1 MNPSLNEQ
9 VLPRGT
15 GIALVTPFDSKG
27 RPDRKGLRRIID
39 HVVQGGVEFIVALGT
54 TAETPT
60 LSKEDRMEVL
70 ELVKEGLDGRL
81 PLWCGMGGNDT
92 RELLEQLSA
101 FDLKGVDALLSVT
114 PYYNRPSQD
123 GLYAHYRELA
133 LATNHPIVLY
143 NVPARTGC
151 SLLAETTLRLADN
164 FKNIVATKEASGD
177 WMQIMEIM
185 RSKPADFKVYS
196 GDDAISLP
204 LLSLGLDG
212 VVSVVGNAWP
222 QTFGQMV
229 RHALAGE
236 STEARSLHY
245 QMLPLMTAVFREGSP
260 AGIKFILQSMGLC
273 EDHLRLPLVGIS
285 TRLQT
290 ELIELRR
297 RFGKES

>member
-9 VLPRGT
+9 FLPRGT

-92 RELLEQLSA
+92 RELLEQLSS

-133 LATNHPIVLY
+133 LATDHPIVLY

-151 SLLAETTLRLADN
+151 SLLADTTLRLADD

-236 STEARSLHY
+236 PTEARQLHY

-290 ELIELRR
+290 ELIELRS

>member
-27 RPDRKGLRRIID
+27 RPDRKGLQRIID

-133 LATNHPIVLY
+133 LATDHPIVLY

-151 SLLAETTLRLADN
+151 SLLADTTLRLADD

-236 STEARSLHY
+236 PTEARQLHY

-285 TRLQT
+285 TRLQN
-290 ELIELRR
+290 ELMDLRS

>member
-92 RELLEQLSA
+92 RELLEQLTS

-133 LATNHPIVLY
+133 LATDHPIVLY

-151 SLLAETTLRLADN
+151 SLLADTTLRLADD

-236 STEARSLHY
+236 STEARQLHY

-285 TRLQT
+285 TRLQN
-290 ELIELRR
+290 ELSDLRSL
-297 RFGKES
+297 FVNES

>member
-133 LATNHPIVLY
+133 LATDHPIVLY

-151 SLLAETTLRLADN
+151 SLLAETTLRLADE

-236 STEARSLHY
+236 PTEARQLHY

-285 TRLQT
+285 TRLQN
-290 ELIELRR
+290 ELMDLRS

>member
-1 MNPSLNEQ
+1 MKPSLNEPF
-9 VLPRGT
+9 LPRGT

-92 RELLEQLSA
+92 RELLEQLSS

-114 PYYNRPSQD
+114 PYYNRPSQE

-133 LATNHPIVLY
+133 LATDHPIVLY

-151 SLLAETTLRLADN
+151 SLLAETTLRLADE

-185 RSKPADFKVYS
+185 RCKPSDFKVYS

-236 STEARSLHY
+236 PTEARQLHY

-285 TRLQT
+285 TRLQN
-290 ELIELRR
+290 ELMDLRS

>member
-92 RELLEQLSA
+92 RELLEQLTS

-133 LATNHPIVLY
+133 LATDHPIVLY

-151 SLLAETTLRLADN
+151 SLLAETTLRLADD

-236 STEARSLHY
+236 STEARQLHY

-285 TRLQT
+285 TRLQN
-290 ELIELRR
+290 ELIDLRS
-297 RFGKES
+297 RFGKKS

>member
-1 MNPSLNEQ
+1 MNPSLNEPF
-9 VLPRGT
+9 LPRGT

-92 RELLEQLSA
+92 RELLEQLSS

-114 PYYNRPSQD
+114 PYYNRPSQE

-133 LATNHPIVLY
+133 LATDHPIVLY

-151 SLLAETTLRLADN
+151 SLLAETTLRLADE

-185 RSKPADFKVYS
+185 RCKPSDFKVYS

-236 STEARSLHY
+236 STEARQLHY

-290 ELIELRR
+290 ELIDLRR

>member
-9 VLPRGT
+9 FLPRGT

-27 RPDRKGLRRIID
+27 RPDRKGLQRIID

-92 RELLEQLSA
+92 RELLEQLSS

-114 PYYNRPSQD
+114 PYYNRPSQE

-133 LATNHPIVLY
+133 LATDHPIVLY

-151 SLLAETTLRLADN
+151 SLLAETTLRLADE

-185 RSKPADFKVYS
+185 RCKPSDFKVYS

-236 STEARSLHY
+236 PTEARQLHY

-285 TRLQT
+285 TRLQN
-290 ELIELRR
+290 ELMDLRS

>member
-9 VLPRGT
+9 FLPRGT

-39 HVVQGGVEFIVALGT
+39 HVVQGGVEFVVALGT

-92 RELLEQLSA
+92 RELLEQLSS
-101 FDLKGVDALLSVT
+101 FDLKGVDSLLSVT
-114 PYYNRPSQD
+114 PYYNRPSQE

-133 LATNHPIVLY
+133 LATDHPIVLY

-151 SLLAETTLRLADN
+151 SLLAETTLRLADE

-185 RSKPADFKVYS
+185 RCKPSDFKVYS

-236 STEARSLHY
+236 PTEARQLHY

-285 TRLQT
+285 TRLQN
-290 ELIELRR
+290 ELMDLRS

>member
-9 VLPRGT
+9 FLPRGT

-92 RELLEQLSA
+92 RELLEQLSS

-114 PYYNRPSQD
+114 PYYNRPSQE

-133 LATNHPIVLY
+133 LATDHPIVLY

-151 SLLAETTLRLADN
+151 SLLAETTLRLADE

-185 RSKPADFKVYS
+185 RCKPSDFKVYS

-236 STEARSLHY
+236 PTEARQLHY

-285 TRLQT
+285 TRLQN
-290 ELIELRR
+290 ELMDLRSQ
-297 RFGKES
+297 FGKES

>member
-9 VLPRGT
+9 FLPRGT

-92 RELLEQLSA
+92 RELLEQLSS
-101 FDLKGVDALLSVT
+101 FDLKGVDSLLSVT
-114 PYYNRPSQD
+114 PYYNRPSQE

-133 LATNHPIVLY
+133 LATDHPIVLY

-151 SLLAETTLRLADN
+151 SLLAETTLRLADE

-185 RSKPADFKVYS
+185 RCKPSDFKVYS

-236 STEARSLHY
+236 PTEARQLHY

-285 TRLQT
+285 TRLQN
-290 ELIELRR
+290 ELMDLRS

>member
-60 LSKEDRMEVL
+60 LSKEDRMDVL

-92 RELLEQLSA
+92 RELLEQLTS

-133 LATNHPIVLY
+133 LATDHPIVLY

-151 SLLAETTLRLADN
+151 SLLADTTLRLADD

-185 RSKPADFKVYS
+185 RSKPTDFKVYS

-236 STEARSLHY
+236 PAEARQLHY

-285 TRLQT
+285 ARLQT
-290 ELIELRR
+290 ELIDLRS

>member
-92 RELLEQLSA
+92 RELLEQLTS

-133 LATNHPIVLY
+133 LATDHPIVLY

-151 SLLAETTLRLADN
+151 SLLAETTLRLADD

-236 STEARSLHY
+236 STEARQLHY
-245 QMLPLMTAVFREGSP
+245 QMLPLMTAIFREGSP
-260 AGIKFILQSMGLC
+260 AGNKFILQSMGLC
-273 EDHLRLPLVGIS
+273 EDHL
-285 TRLQT
+285 
-290 ELIELRR
+290 
-297 RFGKES
+297 

>member
-92 RELLEQLSA
+92 RELLEQLTS

-133 LATNHPIVLY
+133 LATDHPIVLY

-151 SLLAETTLRLADN
+151 SLMAETTLRLAND

-204 LLSLGLDG
+204 LLSLGLVG

-236 STEARSLHY
+236 PAEARQLHY

-285 TRLQT
+285 ARLQT
-290 ELIELRR
+290 ELIDLRS

>member
-1 MNPSLNEQ
+1 MNPSLNEPF
-9 VLPRGT
+9 LPRGT

-92 RELLEQLSA
+92 RELLEQLSS

-114 PYYNRPSQD
+114 PYYNRPSQE

-133 LATNHPIVLY
+133 LATDHPIVLY

-151 SLLAETTLRLADN
+151 SLLAETTLRLADE

-185 RSKPADFKVYS
+185 RCKPSDFKVYS

-236 STEARSLHY
+236 PTEARQLHY

-285 TRLQT
+285 TRLQN
-290 ELIELRR
+290 ELMDLRS

>member
-1 MNPSLNEQ
+1 MNPSLNEPF
-9 VLPRGT
+9 LPRGT

-92 RELLEQLSA
+92 RELLEQLSS

-114 PYYNRPSQD
+114 PYYNRPSQE

-133 LATNHPIVLY
+133 LATDHPIVLY

-151 SLLAETTLRLADN
+151 SLLAETTLRLADE

-185 RSKPADFKVYS
+185 RCKPSDFKVYS

-212 VVSVVGNAWP
+212 VVSVVGNALP

-236 STEARSLHY
+236 PTEARQLHY

-285 TRLQT
+285 TRLQN
-290 ELIELRR
+290 ELMDLRS